1 MTDAHD
7 EAREEAL
14 TQLALAWRDVLAAE
28 RRLRARDR
36 QRPDELS
43 MAHFRALGALAEEE
57 RLPAGRIA
65 AAADLTPA
73 SVTQMLDGL
82 EARGLV
88 VRSRSDEDRR
98 VVMVSLTDAGRERLE
113 AKRREFRARWR
124 EVMGHL
130 SDEEL
135 AAGALV
141 MARLHALLEGYC
153 REAVAASD

>member
-1 MTDAHD
+1 LTDGPGD
-7 EAREEAL
+7 AREEAL
-14 TQLALAWRDVLAAE
+14 TRLAVAWRDVLAAE

-43 MAHFRALGALAEEE
+43 MAHFRALHALAEEE
-57 RLPAGRIA
+57 PLPAGRIA
-65 AAADLTPA
+65 AEADLTPA

-88 VRSRSDEDRR
+88 VRSRSGEDRR
-98 VVMVSLTDAGRERLE
+98 VVMVSLTDAGRQRLE
-113 AKRREFRARWR
+113 SKRREFRARWR

-141 MARLHALLEGYC
+141 MARLHALLEDYC
-153 REAVAASD
+153 REAVAARD

>member
-1 MTDAHD
+1 VTTAPDD
-7 EAREEAL
+7 RREAAL
-14 TQLALAWRDVLAAE
+14 SALALAWRDVLAAE
-28 RRLRARDR
+28 RRLRAYDN

-57 RLPAGRIA
+57 PLPAGRIA
-65 AAADLTPA
+65 AAADLTAA

-88 VRSRSDEDRR
+88 RRTRSDADRR
-98 VVMVSLTDAGRERLE
+98 LVMVSLTEAGRERLE
-113 AKRREFRARWR
+113 AKRSDFRVRWR
-124 EVMGHL
+124 EAMGHL

-141 MARLHALLEGYC
+141 MARLHALIEGYC
-153 REAVAASD
+153 RERAGTE